1 MSNCPLQTLILK
13 CIHKN
18 ATGCQ
23 LPCSHSCCFCVRSH
37 PCAVP
42 DTSRDSLSRE
52 SPPHPRYCSNCKE
65 YWASQINRPSSA
77 SPKPVSGSCVQQ
89 PQPHSHCALP
99 LSLHWTASPYN
110 YPQSQN
116 RQLSRDICVPDYPGN
131 GQRQSAVITE
141 PSQRFTNQPSLQRNQ
156 GHPNQDEF
164 HQQVSWIPRHA
175 ASNSYTFGQAAS
187 NPLISHH
194 RAYMP
199 VNHTGMAGRHEYA
212 SPGTTIP
219 TNLQASIASEPPPYT
234 FFSNQQSQGQTHDQP
249 GPNSFWEPGINHFLG
264 TNLQAQSR
272 ETNLNYGYFPT
283 EHQQI
288 YYSTSPPTEPVTR
301 PFATVESRQQ
311 GNPEQNGEARADIQN
326 QGPFNQTSLNH
337 AEPFMVSDS
346 NLPQPEGQRL
356 FSRLS
361 GSSTMTNSDNP
372 LHSFTF
378 QNLPVDSHNT
388 QFNNRGSVDNEA
400 LNGSHTPRNTTFPY
414 TTGSP
419 PIESQ
424 ADLFNHNSRRSLFLG
439 AVSTSGSPP
448 GNGSLNANI
457 TAAGR
462 RRPRRTN
469 ESGMSQSGPML
480 RGDQR
485 QLHRHTH
492 HSASGI
498 NIGVPGVAP
507 ATRDQGYVNA
517 HLARLLYAGNLVR
530 YPNDPDSFFFGT
542 EAGRRRRFLES
553 LNNNNSEPTT
563 PTKGL
568 DNQDDGR
575 PEPKETE
582 DLTVN
587 LECKACM
594 SQLIDTVV
602 LPCGHAVLCRWCA
615 DQHMPSSRVDKTKPR
630 GSATCPM
637 CRKPVKQKIRIYLS

>member
-1 MSNCPLQTLILK
+1 MPLVANCPVPIPVASV
-13 CIHKN
+13 CDPIH
-18 ATGCQ
+18 
-23 LPCSHSCCFCVRSH
+23 VRCRIH
-37 PCAVP
+37 RETACPENLLHIP
-42 DTSRDSLSRE
+42 DTARIA
-52 SPPHPRYCSNCKE
+52 K
-65 YWASQINRPSSA
+65 
-77 SPKPVSGSCVQQ
+77 
-89 PQPHSHCALP
+89 PHSHCALP
-99 LSLHWTASPYN
+99 LNLHWTASPYN

-131 GQRQSAVITE
+131 GQRQPAVITE
-141 PSQRFTNQPSLQRNQ
+141 PSQPFTNQSSLQRNQ

-164 HQQVSWIPRHA
+164 HQQVSWTPRHA

-249 GPNSFWEPGINHFLG
+249 GPTSFWEPGINHFLG
-264 TNLQAQSR
+264 T
-272 ETNLNYGYFPT
+272 
-283 EHQQI
+283 
-288 YYSTSPPTEPVTR
+288 
-301 PFATVESRQQ
+301 
-311 GNPEQNGEARADIQN
+311 
-326 QGPFNQTSLNH
+326 LNH

-400 LNGSHTPRNTTFPY
+400 LNGSHMPRNTTFPY

-507 ATRDQGYVNA
+507 STRDQGYVNA

-553 LNNNNSEPTT
+553 LNNNNSEPAT

>member
-1 MSNCPLQTLILK
+1 MCGAGYIERQPVQRISSTSQILLELQ
-13 CIHKN
+13 
-18 ATGCQ
+18 
-23 LPCSHSCCFCVRSH
+23 
-37 PCAVP
+37 
-42 DTSRDSLSRE
+42 SRL
-52 SPPHPRYCSNCKE
+52 E

-264 TNLQAQSR
+264 T
-272 ETNLNYGYFPT
+272 
-283 EHQQI
+283 
-288 YYSTSPPTEPVTR
+288 
-301 PFATVESRQQ
+301 
-311 GNPEQNGEARADIQN
+311 
-326 QGPFNQTSLNH
+326 LNH

-356 FSRLS
+356 FP
-361 GSSTMTNSDNP
+361 DY
-372 LHSFTF
+372 
-378 QNLPVDSHNT
+378 QA
-388 QFNNRGSVDNEA
+388 FNNRGSVDNEA

-582 DLTVN
+582 DLTYFPVGTPFSAAGVRIN
-587 LECKACM
+587 ICPQAEWTKQSLAGV
-594 SQLIDTVV
+594 QLV
-602 LPCGHAVLCRWCA
+602 PCAA
-615 DQHMPSSRVDKTKPR
+615 NQ
-630 GSATCPM
+630 
-637 CRKPVKQKIRIYLS
+637 